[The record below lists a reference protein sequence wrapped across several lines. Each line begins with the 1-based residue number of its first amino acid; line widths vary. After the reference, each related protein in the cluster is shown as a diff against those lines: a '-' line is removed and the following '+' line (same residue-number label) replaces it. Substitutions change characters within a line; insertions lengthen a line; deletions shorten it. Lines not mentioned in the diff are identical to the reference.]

1 MSLLTF
7 AIADQLADDACGPEW
22 GSQLRKDTKRG
33 RIARAARSAA
43 ASALIR
49 HLGDVAPGAWHYAA
63 PGFDERL
70 AAARKV
76 AVEAFRAEVAYLR
89 YHGACDSRA

>member
-1 MSLLTF
+1 MSILTF

-49 HLGDVAPGAWHYAA
+49 HLGDVPPGAWHYAA
-63 PGFDERL
+63 PGFEERL
-70 AAARKV
+70 AVARSV
-76 AVEAFRAEVAYLR
+76 AVEAFEAEVAYLKE
-89 YHGACDSRA
+89 HGA

>member
-1 MSLLTF
+1 MSLLAF

-22 GSQLRKDTKRG
+22 GSQLRRDTKRG

-49 HLGDVAPGAWHYAA
+49 HLGDVPPGEWHYAA
-63 PGFDERL
+63 PG
-70 AAARKV
+70 AR
-76 AVEAFRAEVAYLR
+76 RAPE
-89 YHGACDSRA
+89 GRA

>member
-1 MSLLTF
+1 MSILTMT
-7 AIADQLADDACGPEW
+7 IANQLADDACGPVW

-49 HLGDVAPGAWHYAA
+49 HLGDVPPGEWHYAA

-70 AAARKV
+70 AVARSL
-76 AVEAFRAEVAYLR
+76 AGEAFEAEVKYLKE
-89 YHGACDSRA
+89 HGA

>member
-7 AIADQLADDACGPEW
+7 AIADQLADDACGPVC

-49 HLGDVAPGAWHYAA
+49 HIGDVAPDAWHYAA
-63 PGFDERL
+63 PGFEERL
-70 AAARKV
+70 SAARSV
-76 AVEAFRAEVAYLR
+76 ASTAFDAEVSYLKE
-89 YHGACDSRA
+89 HGA

>member
-1 MSLLTF
+1 MSLLTM
-7 AIADQLADDACGPEW
+7 AIANQLADDACGPVW
-22 GSQLRKDTKRG
+22 GSQLRRDTKRG

-63 PGFDERL
+63 PGFEERL
-70 AAARKV
+70 KAARSV
-76 AVEAFRAEVAYLR
+76 AGEAFEAEVSYLKE
-89 YHGACDSRA
+89 HGA

>member
-1 MSLLTF
+1 M
-7 AIADQLADDACGPEW
+7 AIANQLADDACGPAW

-49 HLGDVAPGAWHYAA
+49 HLGDVEPGAWHYAA
-63 PGFDERL
+63 PGFEERL
-70 AAARKV
+70 KAARSV
-76 AVEAFRAEVAYLR
+76 ASAAFEAEVEYLR
-89 YHGACDSRA
+89 SHGA

>member
-1 MSLLTF
+1 MSLLVM
-7 AIADQLADDACGPEW
+7 AIADQLADDACGPAW
-22 GSQLRKDTKRG
+22 GSQRRRDTNRG

-70 AAARKV
+70 AAARSV
-76 AVEAFRAEVAYLR
+76 ASTAFEAEVQYLR
-89 YHGACDSRA
+89 SHGA

>member
-7 AIADQLADDACGPEW
+7 AIADQLADDACGPVW
-22 GSQLRKDTKRG
+22 GSQLRRDTKRG

-43 ASALIR
+43 AAALVC
-49 HLGDVAPGAWHYAA
+49 HLGDADHAAWHYAA
-63 PGFDERL
+63 PGFEERL

-76 AVEAFRAEVAYLR
+76 AVEAFEAEVSYLR
-89 YHGACDSRA
+89 SHGA

>member
-1 MSLLTF
+1 MMSLLTF
-7 AIADQLADDACGPEW
+7 AIADQLADDACGPVW

-43 ASALIR
+43 ASGLIR

-63 PGFDERL
+63 PGFGERL

-76 AVEAFRAEVAYLR
+76 AAEAFEAEVSYLR
-89 YHGACDSRA
+89 SHGA

>member
-7 AIADQLADDACGPEW
+7 AIADQLADDACGPVW

-70 AAARKV
+70 AVARSV
-76 AVEAFRAEVAYLR
+76 ASTAFEAEVQYLR
-89 YHGACDSRA
+89 SHGA

>member
-7 AIADQLADDACGPEW
+7 AIADQLADDACGPVW
-22 GSQLRKDTKRG
+22 GSQLRRDTKRG

-49 HLGDVAPGAWHYAA
+49 HLGDADHAAWHYEA
-63 PGFDERL
+63 PGFGERL

-76 AVEAFRAEVAYLR
+76 AAEAFEAEVRYLKE
-89 YHGACDSRA
+89 HGA

>member
-7 AIADQLADDACGPEW
+7 AIANQLADDACGPVW
-22 GSQLRKDTKRG
+22 GSQLCRDTKRG

-70 AAARKV
+70 AVARSV
-76 AVEAFRAEVAYLR
+76 AGEAFEAEVSYLKE
-89 YHGACDSRA
+89 HGA

>member
-1 MSLLTF
+1 MSLLAF
-7 AIADQLADDACGPEW
+7 AIADQLADDACGPVW

-43 ASALIR
+43 AAALVC
-49 HLGDVAPGAWHYAA
+49 HLGDVDHAAWHYEA
-63 PGFDERL
+63 PGFGERL

-76 AVEAFRAEVAYLR
+76 AAEAFEAEVAYLKE
-89 YHGACDSRA
+89 HGA

>member
-1 MSLLTF
+1 MSILTMT
-7 AIADQLADDACGPEW
+7 IANQLADDACGPVW

-49 HLGDVAPGAWHYAA
+49 HLGDATPSAWHYAA

-70 AAARKV
+70 AAARSV
-76 AVEAFRAEVAYLR
+76 AGEAFEAEVRHLKE
-89 YHGACDSRA
+89 HGA

>member
-7 AIADQLADDACGPEW
+7 AIADQLADDACGPVW

-49 HLGDVAPGAWHYAA
+49 HLGDVPPGEWHYAA
-63 PGFDERL
+63 QGFDERL
-70 AAARKV
+70 AVARSV
-76 AVEAFRAEVAYLR
+76 AGEAFEAEVRYLKE
-89 YHGACDSRA
+89 HGA

>member
-7 AIADQLADDACGPEW
+7 AIANQLADDACGPVW

-63 PGFDERL
+63 PDFDERL
-70 AAARKV
+70 EAARSV
-76 AVEAFRAEVAYLR
+76 AVEAFDAEVRYLKE
-89 YHGACDSRA
+89 HGA

>member
-1 MSLLTF
+1 MSLLVM
-7 AIADQLADDACGPEW
+7 AIANQLADDACGPAW

-49 HLGDVAPGAWHYAA
+49 HLGDVEPGAWHYAA
-63 PGFDERL
+63 PGFEERL
-70 AAARKV
+70 KAARSV
-76 AVEAFRAEVAYLR
+76 ASAAFEAEVEYLR
-89 YHGACDSRA
+89 SHGA

>member
-1 MSLLTF
+1 MSLLVM
-7 AIADQLADDACGPEW
+7 AIANQLADDACGPAW

-49 HLGDVAPGAWHYAA
+49 HLGDADHAAWHYAA
-63 PGFDERL
+63 PGFEERL
-70 AAARKV
+70 AAARSV
-76 AVEAFRAEVAYLR
+76 AVEAFEAEVRYLKE
-89 YHGACDSRA
+89 HGA

>member
-1 MSLLTF
+1 MSILTF
-7 AIADQLADDACGPEW
+7 AIADQLADDACGPAW

-43 ASALIR
+43 ASALVR

-63 PGFDERL
+63 PGFEERL
-70 AAARKV
+70 KAARSV
-76 AVEAFRAEVAYLR
+76 AVEAFEAEVEYLR
-89 YHGACDSRA
+89 SHGA

>member
-1 MSLLTF
+1 MSILTF

-22 GSQLRKDTKRG
+22 GSHIRRDTRRG

-63 PGFDERL
+63 PGFEERL
-70 AAARKV
+70 KAARSV
-76 AVEAFRAEVAYLR
+76 ASTAFEAEVRYLKE
-89 YHGACDSRA
+89 HGA

>member
-7 AIADQLADDACGPEW
+7 AIADQLADDACGPVW
-22 GSQLRKDTKRG
+22 GSQLRRDTKRG

-43 ASALIR
+43 AAALVC
-49 HLGDVAPGAWHYAA
+49 HLGDADHAAWHYEA
-63 PGFDERL
+63 PGFGERL

-76 AVEAFRAEVAYLR
+76 AAEAFEAEVSYLR
-89 YHGACDSRA
+89 SHGA

>member
-7 AIADQLADDACGPEW
+7 AIADQLADDACGPAW
-22 GSQLRKDTKRG
+22 GSQLRKNTKRG

-49 HLGDVAPGAWHYAA
+49 HLGDVPLGEWHYAA
-63 PGFDERL
+63 PGFEERL
-70 AAARKV
+70 AVARSV
-76 AVEAFRAEVAYLR
+76 ASTAFEAEVAYLKE
-89 YHGACDSRA
+89 HEA

>member
-7 AIADQLADDACGPEW
+7 AIADQLADDACGPVW

-43 ASALIR
+43 AAALVC
-49 HLGDVAPGAWHYAA
+49 HLGDADHAAWHYEA
-63 PGFDERL
+63 PGFGERL

-76 AVEAFRAEVAYLR
+76 ASTAFEAEVSYLR
-89 YHGACDSRA
+89 SHGA

>member
-1 MSLLTF
+1 MSLLAF
-7 AIADQLADDACGPEW
+7 VIADQLADDACGPAW
-22 GSQLRKDTKRG
+22 GSQLRRDTKRG

-49 HLGDVAPGAWHYAA
+49 HLGDVAPGEWHYAA

-70 AAARKV
+70 AVARSV
-76 AVEAFRAEVAYLR
+76 AVEAFEAEVRYLKER
-89 YHGACDSRA
+89 GA

>member
-1 MSLLTF
+1 MSILTF

-43 ASALIR
+43 AAALVC
-49 HLGDVAPGAWHYAA
+49 HLGDADHAAWHYAA

-70 AAARKV
+70 AVARSV
-76 AVEAFRAEVAYLR
+76 AGEAFEAEVSYLKE
-89 YHGACDSRA
+89 HGA

>member
-1 MSLLTF
+1 MGILTF
-7 AIADQLADDACGPEW
+7 AIADQLADDACGPAW

-49 HLGDVAPGAWHYAA
+49 HLGDVPPGEWHYAA

-70 AAARKV
+70 AVARKV
-76 AVEAFRAEVAYLR
+76 AAEAFEAEVRYLKE
-89 YHGACDSRA
+89 HGA